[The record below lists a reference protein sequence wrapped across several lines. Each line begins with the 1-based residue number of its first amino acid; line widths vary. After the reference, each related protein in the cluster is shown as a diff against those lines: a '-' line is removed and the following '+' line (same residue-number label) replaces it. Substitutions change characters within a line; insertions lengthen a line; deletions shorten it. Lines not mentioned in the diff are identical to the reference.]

1 MVQRLK
7 ASLVV
12 GTRPEAIKIAPIVLA
27 MNAASDRFEPQL
39 VSTGQHRA
47 MLDRAFGD
55 FGISPERD
63 LNVMR
68 DRQTLPEL
76 TSRVM
81 LGVSELLETER
92 PDLLVVQGDTTTAF
106 IAALA
111 AFYQKLPVVHV
122 EARLRSNNPMNPFP
136 EEMNRRLIGGVATLH
151 AAPTPRACKSLLAEG
166 IARDSIAVTGN
177 TVIDALHAIVDSG
190 KADPSVDGLPADH
203 GRLVLVTL
211 HRRESLGEEMMAVCR
226 ALRRIADAHADIT
239 MVLPVHM
246 NPSVRDVVMP
256 VLGNHDRIILT
267 EPVPYPNLVGLIRAS
282 HLVITDSGGIQEE
295 APAFGKPVLV
305 ARKTTERPEAVEAN
319 CAKLVGTDEELLV
332 QEANRLLTDEDA
344 YQAMVRPYSPF
355 GYGHAAERTL
365 TAITRWFAGERPA
378 LPGNEEFAGLA

>member
-27 MNAASDRFEPQL
+27 MEAAPDLFEPQL

-55 FGISPERD
+55 FGISPDVD

-68 DRQTLPEL
+68 DRQSLPEL

-81 LGVSELLETER
+81 LGVSELLEAER

-122 EARLRSNNPMNPFP
+122 EAGLRSNNPMNPFP
-136 EEMNRRLIGGVATLH
+136 EEMNRRLIGGVAALH

-166 IARDSIAVTGN
+166 VARDAIAITGN

-190 KADPSVDGLPADH
+190 KADPSVEGLPEDH

-211 HRRESLGEEMMAVCR
+211 HRRESLGDEMC
-226 ALRRIADAHADIT
+226 
-239 MVLPVHM
+239 
-246 NPSVRDVVMP
+246 
-256 VLGNHDRIILT
+256 LT
-267 EPVPYPNLVGLIRAS
+267 S
-282 HLVITDSGGIQEE
+282 
-295 APAFGKPVLV
+295 AP
-305 ARKTTERPEAVEAN
+305 TEQISEIV
-319 CAKLVGTDEELLV
+319 
-332 QEANRLLTDEDA
+332 
-344 YQAMVRPYSPF
+344 
-355 GYGHAAERTL
+355 
-365 TAITRWFAGERPA
+365 
-378 LPGNEEFAGLA
+378 